1 MVDFIKLK
9 YGRDLN
15 DPCIVNKIK
24 AAYTNGSKADYEFKR
39 ILLKILKQGTLDK
52 NPRPHYEDGSLAHT
66 ISINHEMVTF
76 DLDKFEFPIITLRPI
91 PFKSAIG
98 ELLWIYQDASNN
110 LDLLKNK
117 YNITWWDNWD
127 IGDRTIGACYGETV
141 RRHNLMNKL
150 LEGLAN
156 DPDSR
161 RHIISL
167 WQEDD
172 FKDPHGLKPCAFLT
186 NWNVRHE
193 SWGDYLDMCLY
204 QRSADFAVGV
214 MSNWVQYA
222 TFMTLVASCLDLM
235 RGRFTW
241 FCDNVQIYDRHVDQ
255 CVEMLLHREPIY
267 HRAFIHINDFDYNF
281 YNIKRNNIILA
292 DYPFEEVKKKN
303 PQIKFPIGI

>member
-1 MVDFIKLK
+1 MVDFIKEK
-9 YGRDLN
+9 YGKEIEDIERSNIPVKALRISRVDWKFMR
-15 DPCIVNKIK
+15 IVL
-24 AAYTNGSKADYEFKR
+24 R
-39 ILLKILKQGTLDK
+39 ILCDGVLDK
-52 NPRPHYEDGSLAHT
+52 NPRPHYEDGTPAHT
-66 ISINHEMVTF
+66 ISVNHEMATF
-76 DLDKFEFPIITLRPI
+76 DLEKNEFPIISLRPI

-98 ELLWIYQDASNN
+98 ELLWIYQDQSNS
-110 LDLLKNK
+110 LDLLKDK
-117 YNITWWDNWD
+117 YGISWWDNWD

-141 RRHNLMNKL
+141 RRHDLMNRL
-150 LEGLAN
+150 LEGLEK

-193 SWGDYLDMCLY
+193 EDGDRLDMCLY

-222 TFMTLVASCLDLM
+222 TFLVLVASCLDLIP
-235 RGRFTW
+235 GKFTW

-255 CVEMLLHREPIY
+255 CMEMLRRKSIY
-267 HRAFIHINDFDYNF
+267 HKPFIRINNFDYDF
-281 YNIKRNNIILA
+281 YNIKRDDIILA
-292 DYPFEEVKKKN
+292 DYPLEEIKEKN

>member
-1 MVDFIKLK
+1 MVDFIKEK
-9 YGRDLN
+9 YGKEIEDIERSSIPVKALGISRVDWRFMR
-15 DPCIVNKIK
+15 IVL
-24 AAYTNGSKADYEFKR
+24 R
-39 ILLKILKQGTLDK
+39 ILCDGVLDK
-52 NPRPHYEDGSLAHT
+52 NPRPHYEDGTPAHT
-66 ISINHEMVTF
+66 ISVNHEMATF
-76 DLDKFEFPIITLRPI
+76 DLEKNEFPIISLRPI

-98 ELLWIYQDASNN
+98 ELLWIYQDQSNS
-110 LDLLKNK
+110 LDLLKDK
-117 YNITWWDNWD
+117 YGISWWDNWD

-141 RRHNLMNKL
+141 RRHDLMNKL
-150 LEGLAN
+150 LEGLEK

-193 SWGDYLDMCLY
+193 EDGDRLDMCLY

-222 TFMTLVASCLDLM
+222 TFLVLVASCLDLIP
-235 RGRFTW
+235 GKFTW

-255 CVEMLLHREPIY
+255 CMEMLRRESIY
-267 HRAFIHINDFDYNF
+267 RKPFIHINNFDYDF
-281 YNIKRNNIILA
+281 YNIKRDDIILA
-292 DYPFEEVKKKN
+292 DYPLEEIKKKN

>member
-1 MVDFIKLK
+1 MVDFIKEK
-9 YGRDLN
+9 YGKEIEDIERSSIPVKALGISRVDWRFMR
-15 DPCIVNKIK
+15 IVL
-24 AAYTNGSKADYEFKR
+24 R
-39 ILLKILKQGTLDK
+39 ILCDGVLDK
-52 NPRPHYEDGSLAHT
+52 NPRPHYEDGTPAHT
-66 ISINHEMVTF
+66 ISVNHEMATF
-76 DLDKFEFPIITLRPI
+76 DLEKNEFPIISLRPI

-98 ELLWIYQDASNN
+98 ELLWIYQDQSNS
-110 LDLLKNK
+110 LDLLKDK
-117 YNITWWDNWD
+117 YGISWWDNWD

-141 RRHNLMNKL
+141 RRHDLMNRL
-150 LEGLAN
+150 LEGLEK

-172 FKDPHGLKPCAFLT
+172 FKDPHGLKPCAFMT

-193 SWGDYLDMCLY
+193 EDGDHLDMCLY

-222 TFMTLVASCLDLM
+222 TFLVLVASCLDLIP
-235 RGRFTW
+235 GKFTW

-255 CVEMLLHREPIY
+255 CMEMLRREPIY
-267 HRAFIHINDFDYNF
+267 HKPFIRINNFDYDF
-281 YNIKRNNIILA
+281 YNIKRDDIILA
-292 DYPFEEVKKKN
+292 DYPLEEIKEKN

>member
-1 MVDFIKLK
+1 MVDFIKEK
-9 YGRDLN
+9 YGKEIEDIERSSIPVKALGISRVDWRFMR
-15 DPCIVNKIK
+15 IVL
-24 AAYTNGSKADYEFKR
+24 R
-39 ILLKILKQGTLDK
+39 ILCDGVLDK
-52 NPRPHYEDGSLAHT
+52 NPRPHYEDGTPAHT
-66 ISINHEMVTF
+66 ISVNHEMATF
-76 DLDKFEFPIITLRPI
+76 DLEKNEFPIISLRPI

-98 ELLWIYQDASNN
+98 ELLWIYQDQSNS
-110 LDLLKNK
+110 LDLLKDK
-117 YNITWWDNWD
+117 YGISWWDNWD

-141 RRHNLMNKL
+141 RRHDLMNRL
-150 LEGLAN
+150 LEGLEK

-172 FKDPHGLKPCAFLT
+172 FKDPHGLKPCAFMT

-193 SWGDYLDMCLY
+193 EDGDRLDMCLY

-222 TFMTLVASCLDLM
+222 TFLVLVASCLDLIP
-235 RGRFTW
+235 GRFTW

-255 CVEMLLHREPIY
+255 CMEMLRRESIY
-267 HRAFIHINDFDYNF
+267 HKPFIRINNFDYDF
-281 YNIKRNNIILA
+281 YNIKRDDIILA
-292 DYPFEEVKKKN
+292 DYPLEEIKEKN

>member
-1 MVDFIKLK
+1 MVDFIKEK
-9 YGRDLN
+9 YGEEIEYLVKEKR
-15 DPCIVNKIK
+15 VFFRTVTRS
-24 AAYTNGSKADYEFKR
+24 YADYHCKGI
-39 ILLKILKQGTLDK
+39 ILNILKNGTLDK
-52 NPRPHYEDGSLAHT
+52 NPRPHYEDGMPAHT
-66 ISINHEMVTF
+66 ISVNHEMATF
-76 DLDKFEFPIITLRPI
+76 DLEKNEFPIISLRPI

-98 ELLWIYQDASNN
+98 ELLWIYQDQSNS
-110 LDLLKNK
+110 LDLLKDK
-117 YNITWWDNWD
+117 YGISWWDNWD

-141 RRHNLMNKL
+141 RRHDLMNRL
-150 LEGLAN
+150 LEGLEK

-193 SWGDYLDMCLY
+193 EDGDRLDMCLY

-222 TFMTLVASCLDLM
+222 TFLVLVASCLDLIP
-235 RGRFTW
+235 GKFTW

-255 CVEMLLHREPIY
+255 CMEMLRREPIY
-267 HRAFIHINDFDYNF
+267 HKPFIRINNFDYDF
-281 YNIKRNNIILA
+281 YNIKRDDIILA
-292 DYPFEEVKKKN
+292 DYPLEEIKEKN

>member
-1 MVDFIKLK
+1 MVDFIKEK
-9 YGRDLN
+9 YGEEIEYLVKEKRVVFRTITRSYIDYHCKCIILN
-15 DPCIVNKIK
+15 
-24 AAYTNGSKADYEFKR
+24 
-39 ILLKILKQGTLDK
+39 ILKNGTLDK
-52 NPRPHYEDGSLAHT
+52 NPRPHYEDGTPAHT
-66 ISINHEMVTF
+66 ISVNHEMATF
-76 DLDKFEFPIITLRPI
+76 DLEKNEFPIISLRPI

-98 ELLWIYQDASNN
+98 ELLWIYQDQSNS
-110 LDLLKNK
+110 LDLLKDK
-117 YNITWWDNWD
+117 YGISWWDNWD

-141 RRHNLMNKL
+141 RRHDLMNKL
-150 LEGLAN
+150 LEGLEK

-172 FKDPHGLKPCAFLT
+172 FKEAHGLKPCAFMT

-193 SWGDYLDMCLY
+193 EDGDRLDMCLY

-222 TFMTLVASCLDLM
+222 TFLVLVASCLDLIP
-235 RGRFTW
+235 GKFTW

-255 CVEMLLHREPIY
+255 CMEMLRRESIY
-267 HRAFIHINDFDYNF
+267 HKPFIHINNFDYDF
-281 YNIKRNNIILA
+281 YNIKRDDIILA
-292 DYPFEEVKKKN
+292 DYPLEEIKKKN

>member
-1 MVDFIKLK
+1 MVDFIKEK
-9 YGRDLN
+9 YGEEIEYLVKEKR
-15 DPCIVNKIK
+15 VFFRTVTRS
-24 AAYTNGSKADYEFKR
+24 YADYHCKGI
-39 ILLKILKQGTLDK
+39 ILNILKNGTLDK
-52 NPRPHYEDGSLAHT
+52 NPRPHYEDGMPAHT
-66 ISINHEMVTF
+66 ISVNHEMVTF
-76 DLDKFEFPIITLRPI
+76 DLEKNEFPIISLRPI

-98 ELLWIYQDASNN
+98 ELLWIYQDQSNS
-110 LDLLKNK
+110 LDLLKDK
-117 YNITWWDNWD
+117 YGISWWDNWD

-141 RRHNLMNKL
+141 RRHDLMNRL
-150 LEGLAN
+150 LEGLEK

-193 SWGDYLDMCLY
+193 EDGDRLDMCLY

-222 TFMTLVASCLDLM
+222 TFLVLVASCLDLIP
-235 RGRFTW
+235 GKFTW

-255 CVEMLLHREPIY
+255 CMEMLRRESIY
-267 HRAFIHINDFDYNF
+267 HKPFIHINNFDYDF
-281 YNIKRNNIILA
+281 YNIKRDDIILA
-292 DYPFEEVKKKN
+292 DYPLEEIKKKN

>member
-1 MVDFIKLK
+1 MVDFIKEK
-9 YGRDLN
+9 YGKEIEDIERSSIPVKALGISRVDWRFMR
-15 DPCIVNKIK
+15 IVL
-24 AAYTNGSKADYEFKR
+24 R
-39 ILLKILKQGTLDK
+39 ILCDGVLDK
-52 NPRPHYEDGSLAHT
+52 NPRPHYEDGTPAHT
-66 ISINHEMVTF
+66 ISVNHEMATF
-76 DLDKFEFPIITLRPI
+76 DLEKNEFPIISLRPI

-98 ELLWIYQDASNN
+98 ELLWIYQDQSNS
-110 LDLLKNK
+110 LDLLKDK
-117 YNITWWDNWD
+117 YGISWWDNWD

-141 RRHNLMNKL
+141 RRHDLMNRL
-150 LEGLAN
+150 LEGLEK

-167 WQEDD
+167 WQEND

-193 SWGDYLDMCLY
+193 EDGDRLDMCLY

-222 TFMTLVASCLDLM
+222 TFLVLVASCLDLIP
-235 RGRFTW
+235 GRFTW

-255 CVEMLLHREPIY
+255 CMEMLRREPIY
-267 HRAFIHINDFDYNF
+267 HKPFIHINNFDYDF
-281 YNIKRNNIILA
+281 YNIKRDDIILA
-292 DYPFEEVKKKN
+292 DYPLEEIKEKN

>member
-1 MVDFIKLK
+1 MVDFIKEK
-9 YGRDLN
+9 YGKEIEDIERSSIPVKALGISRVDWRFMR
-15 DPCIVNKIK
+15 IVL
-24 AAYTNGSKADYEFKR
+24 R
-39 ILLKILKQGTLDK
+39 ILCDGVLDK
-52 NPRPHYEDGSLAHT
+52 NPRPHYEDGTPAHT
-66 ISINHEMVTF
+66 ISVNHEMATF
-76 DLDKFEFPIITLRPI
+76 DLEKNEFPIISLRPI

-98 ELLWIYQDASNN
+98 ELLWIYQDQSNS
-110 LDLLKNK
+110 LDLLKDK
-117 YNITWWDNWD
+117 YGISWWDNWD

-141 RRHNLMNKL
+141 RRHDLMNRL
-150 LEGLAN
+150 LEGLEK
-156 DPDSR
+156 DPNSR

-193 SWGDYLDMCLY
+193 EDGDRLDMCLY

-222 TFMTLVASCLDLM
+222 TFLVLVASCLDLIP
-235 RGRFTW
+235 GRFTW

-255 CVEMLLHREPIY
+255 CMEMLRREPIY
-267 HRAFIHINDFDYNF
+267 HKPFIYINNFDYDF
-281 YNIKRNNIILA
+281 YNIKRDDIILA
-292 DYPFEEVKKKN
+292 DYPLEEIKEKN

>member
-1 MVDFIKLK
+1 MVDFIKEK
-9 YGRDLN
+9 YGKEIEDIERSSIPVKALGISRVDWRFMR
-15 DPCIVNKIK
+15 IVL
-24 AAYTNGSKADYEFKR
+24 R
-39 ILLKILKQGTLDK
+39 ILCDGVLDK
-52 NPRPHYEDGSLAHT
+52 NPRPHYEDGTPAHT
-66 ISINHEMVTF
+66 ISVNHEMATF
-76 DLDKFEFPIITLRPI
+76 DLEKNEFPIISLRPI

-98 ELLWIYQDASNN
+98 ELLWIYQDQSNS
-110 LDLLKNK
+110 LDLLKDK
-117 YNITWWDNWD
+117 YGISWWDNWD

-141 RRHNLMNKL
+141 HRHDLMNRL
-150 LEGLAN
+150 LEGLEK

-172 FKDPHGLKPCAFLT
+172 FKDPHGLKPCAFMT

-193 SWGDYLDMCLY
+193 EDGDRLDMCLY

-222 TFMTLVASCLDLM
+222 TFLVLVASCLDLIP
-235 RGRFTW
+235 GRFTW

-255 CVEMLLHREPIY
+255 CMEMLRREPIY
-267 HRAFIHINDFDYNF
+267 HKPFIHINNFDYDF
-281 YNIKRNNIILA
+281 YNIKRDDIILA
-292 DYPFEEVKKKN
+292 DYPLEEIKEKN

>member
-1 MVDFIKLK
+1 MVDFIKEK
-9 YGRDLN
+9 YEKEIEDIERSSIPVKALGISRVDWRFMR
-15 DPCIVNKIK
+15 IVL
-24 AAYTNGSKADYEFKR
+24 R
-39 ILLKILKQGTLDK
+39 ILCDGVLDK
-52 NPRPHYEDGSLAHT
+52 NPRPHYEDKMPAHT
-66 ISINHEMVTF
+66 ISVNHEMATF
-76 DLDKFEFPIITLRPI
+76 DLEKNEFPIISLRPI

-98 ELLWIYQDASNN
+98 ELLWIYQDQSNS
-110 LDLLKNK
+110 LDLLKDK
-117 YNITWWDNWD
+117 YGISWWDNWD

-141 RRHNLMNKL
+141 RRHDLMNRL
-150 LEGLAN
+150 LEGLEK

-172 FKDPHGLKPCAFLT
+172 FKDPHGLKPCAFMT

-193 SWGDYLDMCLY
+193 EDGDRLDMCLY

-222 TFMTLVASCLDLM
+222 TFLVLVASCLDLIP
-235 RGRFTW
+235 GKFTW

-255 CVEMLLHREPIY
+255 CMEMLRRESIY
-267 HRAFIHINDFDYNF
+267 RKPFIHINNFDYDF
-281 YNIKRNNIILA
+281 YNIKRDDIILA
-292 DYPFEEVKKKN
+292 DYPLEEIKKKN

>member
-1 MVDFIKLK
+1 MVDFIKEK
-9 YGRDLN
+9 YEKEIEDIERSSIPVKALGISRVDWKFMR
-15 DPCIVNKIK
+15 IVL
-24 AAYTNGSKADYEFKR
+24 R
-39 ILLKILKQGTLDK
+39 ILCDGVLDK
-52 NPRPHYEDGSLAHT
+52 NPRPHYEDGTPAHT
-66 ISINHEMVTF
+66 ISVNHEMATF
-76 DLDKFEFPIITLRPI
+76 DLEKNEFPIISLRPI

-98 ELLWIYQDASNN
+98 ELLWIYQDQSNS
-110 LDLLKNK
+110 LDLLKDK
-117 YNITWWDNWD
+117 YGISWWDNWD
-127 IGDRTIGACYGETV
+127 IGNRTIGACYGETV
-141 RRHNLMNKL
+141 RRHDLMNKL
-150 LEGLAN
+150 LEGLEK

-193 SWGDYLDMCLY
+193 EDGDRLDMCLY

-222 TFMTLVASCLDLM
+222 TFLVLVASCLDLIP
-235 RGRFTW
+235 GKFTW

-255 CVEMLLHREPIY
+255 CMEMLRRESIY
-267 HRAFIHINDFDYNF
+267 RKPFIHINNFDYDF
-281 YNIKRNNIILA
+281 YNIKRDDIILA
-292 DYPFEEVKKKN
+292 DYPLEEIKKKN

>member
-1 MVDFIKLK
+1 MVDFIKEK
-9 YGRDLN
+9 YEKEIEDIERSSIPVKALGISRVDWKFMR
-15 DPCIVNKIK
+15 IVL
-24 AAYTNGSKADYEFKR
+24 R
-39 ILLKILKQGTLDK
+39 ILCDGVLDK
-52 NPRPHYEDGSLAHT
+52 NPRPHYEDGTPAHT
-66 ISINHEMVTF
+66 ISVNHEMATF
-76 DLDKFEFPIITLRPI
+76 DLEKNEFPIISLRPI

-98 ELLWIYQDASNN
+98 ELLWIYQDQSNS
-110 LDLLKNK
+110 LDLLKDK
-117 YNITWWDNWD
+117 YGISWWDNWD

-141 RRHNLMNKL
+141 RRHDLMNRL
-150 LEGLAN
+150 LEGLEK

-172 FKDPHGLKPCAFLT
+172 FKDPHGLKPCAFMT

-193 SWGDYLDMCLY
+193 EDGDRLDMCLY

-222 TFMTLVASCLDLM
+222 TFLVLVASCLDLIP
-235 RGRFTW
+235 GKFTW

-255 CVEMLLHREPIY
+255 CMEMLRRESIY
-267 HRAFIHINDFDYNF
+267 RKPFIHINNFDYDF
-281 YNIKRNNIILA
+281 YNIKRDDIILA
-292 DYPFEEVKKKN
+292 DYPLEEIKKKN